1 MAGDLSNVPELK
13 EYLKTTPFA
22 GDDIQVLS
30 GGTGNFACRVK
41 LSSPHKGASTAVV
54 KHAKPYIF
62 STRDTDRYPFA
73 LERQR
78 FEVEALKLVRSWL
91 SSDSFVTVPEVYLF
105 DEKENVII
113 MEDSGQNTVSL
124 KEFIMQGR
132 CSLDVATRIGDALGN
147 FLGQLHVRGS
157 EHISQVL
164 QLFSSNQQA
173 KQISGWATY
182 GRLVSTLKGEDNLD
196 ALSGAPL
203 NVPEDKL
210 EIIRD
215 VGQRTQQIMMEAEE
229 SFLMGD
235 FWTGNILLQL
245 DQTDVVKRIYVI
257 DWELA
262 KPGLCGWDL
271 GQLLAELDLL
281 RRFHPSQKEV
291 ASNAISSFYH
301 SYSQVHPSD
310 LELYRTALTHWGNHL
325 VVWTPR
331 VPWGDKETTRQTVL
345 SGVEIIVEGQNAEAE
360 TIYKRFQ

>member
-1 MAGDLSNVPELK
+1 
-13 EYLKTTPFA
+13 
-22 GDDIQVLS
+22 
-30 GGTGNFACRVK
+30 
-41 LSSPHKGASTAVV
+41 
-54 KHAKPYIF
+54 
-62 STRDTDRYPFA
+62 
-73 LERQR
+73 
-78 FEVEALKLVRSWL
+78 
-91 SSDSFVTVPEVYLF
+91 
-105 DEKENVII
+105 
-113 MEDSGQNTVSL
+113 MEDSGENSVSL
-124 KEFIMQGR
+124 KDFIMQGR
-132 CSLDVATRIGDALGN
+132 CSLDVAATIGDALGK

-164 QLFSSNQQA
+164 QLFGSNQQA

-196 ALSGAPL
+196 ALSGTPL

-229 SFLMGD
+229 SVSYLVSSYNLELINSQFLMGD

-245 DQTDVVKRIYVI
+245 DQADVVKRIYVI

-291 ASNAISSFYH
+291 ASNVISSFYQ